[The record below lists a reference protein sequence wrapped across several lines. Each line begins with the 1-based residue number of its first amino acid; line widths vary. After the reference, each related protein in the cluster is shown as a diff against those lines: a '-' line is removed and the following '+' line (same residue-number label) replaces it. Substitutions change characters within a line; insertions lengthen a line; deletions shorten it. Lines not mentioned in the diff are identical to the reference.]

1 MTCTSSLSVKDDTLR
16 HHFAVSV
23 LALRVLHG
31 LPHATHG
38 AAVEPR
44 EEYKNVGAGTKKI
57 VGWLAIALVAFYLI
71 TNPTDA
77 AGAVRGI
84 GGFISDAFQSIIN
97 FLTSVFS

>member
-1 MTCTSSLSVKDDTLR
+1 MTCTSSLSVKNDTFG
-16 HHFAVSV
+16 HHFATSV

-31 LPHATHG
+31 LPQATHG

-44 EEYKNVGAGTKKI
+44 EECADVSAGMKKI

-84 GGFISDAFQSIIN
+84 GGFLSDAFQSIIN

>member
-1 MTCTSSLSVKDDTLR
+1 VAGDTLR
-16 HHFAVSV
+16 HNFAVSA
-23 LALRVLHG
+23 LPLRVLHG

-44 EEYKNVGAGTKKI
+44 EECADVSAGMKKV

-71 TNPTDA
+71 TNPADA

-84 GGFISDAFQSIIN
+84 GAFLSDAFTSIIN